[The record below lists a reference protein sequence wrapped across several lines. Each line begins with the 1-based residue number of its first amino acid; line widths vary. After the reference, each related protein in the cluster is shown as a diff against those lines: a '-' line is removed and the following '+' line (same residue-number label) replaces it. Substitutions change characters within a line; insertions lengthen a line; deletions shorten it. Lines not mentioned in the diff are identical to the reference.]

1 MKNSKTDKLYD
12 KIEELE
18 KKRIAYLEID
28 RNSDANRIK
37 RQIEKIELEIRVE
50 KLEEI
55 EKELKV
61 YRRVALNYPSLLVE
75 VKRELKNLNWALLE
89 RSIYG

>member
-1 MKNSKTDKLYD
+1 MKNSKVDELYE
-12 KIEELE
+12 KIEELK

-37 RQIEKIELEIRVE
+37 RQIEKVELEIRVE

-55 EKELKV
+55 ERELKV
-61 YRRVALNYPSLLVE
+61 YKKVALKYPSMLSE
-75 VKRELKNLNWALLE
+75 VKRELRNNE
-89 RSIYG
+89 RSF

>member
-1 MKNSKTDKLYD
+1 MISFIEGEKMKNSKTDKLYD

-75 VKRELKNLNWALLE
+75 VKRELKNLN
-89 RSIYG
+89 

>member
-1 MKNSKTDKLYD
+1 MQNKNIDKLYE
-12 KIEELE
+12 KLE
-18 KKRIAYLEID
+18 MLENKRIAYLEID

-50 KLEEI
+50 KLEQI

-61 YRRVALNYPSLLVE
+61 YRRVVLNYPSLLVE
-75 VKRELKNLNWALLE
+75 VKRELKNI
-89 RSIYG
+89 S

>member
-1 MKNSKTDKLYD
+1 MQNKNIDKLYE
-12 KIEELE
+12 KLE
-18 KKRIAYLEID
+18 MLENKRIAYLEID

-50 KLEEI
+50 KLEQI

-61 YRRVALNYPSLLVE
+61 
-75 VKRELKNLNWALLE
+75 
-89 RSIYG
+89 